1 MNVIGNNCGSSFYYK
16 EKGMEFKNP
25 FVWAAIT
32 PDDMIYLIEN
42 YDNINFNNYNLVDLD
57 KNLFKTN
64 NLISQKIKDGGN
76 LKGIQIDKKIT
87 AYYTHYLDS
96 TIIEQYK
103 DSIDVYCE
111 DNKKYV
117 IDKYVKRLDRMTEKP
132 IFLIITYQ
140 HHNWTKSDVEKLS
153 KLKTNKPII
162 LITQY
167 DFDYPNNI
175 YFIKDDLSDLNSKNM
190 INKHFEEINSIIEK
204 YYEAT
209 L

>member
-1 MNVIGNNCGSSFYYK
+1 
-16 EKGMEFKNP
+16 
-25 FVWAAIT
+25 
-32 PDDMIYLIEN
+32 
-42 YDNINFNNYNLVDLD
+42 
-57 KNLFKTN
+57 
-64 NLISQKIKDGGN
+64 
-76 LKGIQIDKKIT
+76 
-87 AYYTHYLDS
+87 
-96 TIIEQYK
+96 
-103 DSIDVYCE
+103 
-111 DNKKYV
+111 
-117 IDKYVKRLDRMTEKP
+117 MTEKP

-167 DFDYPNNI
+167 DFNYPNNI
-175 YFIKDDLSDLNSKNM
+175 YFIKDDLLDLNSKNM